1 MREFTLAKH
10 RGAYPSHHLNPQDL
24 LNFVEFD
31 VFTSHW
37 SRLELADEDLAA
49 LQILIM
55 ANPTGPPVIRGT
67 GGVRKMRFASMAAT
81 RGKSG
86 GLRVCYVYFKKYGLV
101 LLATV
106 YAKNEESDLTAAQR
120 RAMAKTVDEIEK
132 YLKERYGF

>member
-1 MREFTLAKH
+1 VKPE
-10 RGAYPSHHLNPQDL
+10 DL
-24 LNFVEFD
+24 LNFVELD
-31 VFTSHW
+31 AFTSHW
-37 SRLELADEDLAA
+37 SRLGMTDADLAA

-67 GGVRKMRFASMAAT
+67 GGVRKMRFAPMAAT

-106 YAKNEESDLTAAQR
+106 YAKNEESDLTAAQKR
-120 RAMAKTVDEIEK
+120 TMTKMVDEIEE

>member
-1 MREFTLAKH
+1 MERRRLGPE
-10 RGAYPSHHLNPQDL
+10 DL
-24 LNFVEFD
+24 LNFVELD
-31 VFTSHW
+31 AFTSHW
-37 SRLELADEDLAA
+37 SRLGLKDEDLAT
-49 LQILIM
+49 LQIRIM

-67 GGVRKMRFASMAAT
+67 GGVRKMRFAALAAA

-106 YAKNEESDLTAAQR
+106 YAKNEESDLTAAQKR
-120 RAMAKTVDEIEK
+120 MMMKTVEEIEE